1 MTTLE
6 SLKLKNTNNNQIVKK
21 QNLLQIDNTIIS
33 LDVIEKN
40 FACDLSKCKG
50 NCCVYGDSGAPLT
63 KEEADMLE
71 NIYPRIKP
79 FLRIEGI
86 EAIEKKG
93 TSMVDSDGDTVTP
106 LISDK
111 ECAYAIVE
119 NGIFFCGIEKAYAA
133 KKVSFQKPL
142 SCHLFPIRTKDYTDF
157 SGVNFEKWETC
168 KPAEERG
175 NREEIPA
182 LVFLRT
188 ALIRKFGK
196 SWYKKLKFT
205 AEEYNKQKKY

>member
-1 MTTLE
+1 M
-6 SLKLKNTNNNQIVKK
+6 
-21 QNLLQIDNTIIS
+21 LQIDNTIIS
-33 LDVIEKN
+33 LDVLEKN
-40 FACDLSKCKG
+40 FVCDLSKCKG

-63 KEEADMLE
+63 QEEADMLE
-71 NIYPRIKP
+71 NLYPRIKP
-79 FLRIEGI
+79 FLRTEGI

-111 ECAYAIVE
+111 ECSYTIVE

-133 KKVSFQKPL
+133 KKVSFQKPI
-142 SCHLFPIRTKDYTDF
+142 SCHLFPVRTKDYTDF

-168 KPAEERG
+168 NPAVERG

-182 LVFLRT
+182 FVFLRP

-205 AEEYNKQKKY
+205 VKEYNKQKKNKNVLYGNNKKIC